1 MSKIFLG
8 NLNLKKMLSSLFLLV
23 FFLVNTILCSTTSAS
38 TDTLK
43 TNKWQAIDLSLF
55 SDGIHHSLMIYKN
68 EKAPYERYMPI
79 EIDKIA
85 ENMLAWQNYDGG
97 WPKNI
102 DWLKKYSSEE
112 FEKLPHRKKEITNYH
127 STFDNRNT
135 YSQIEYLSQV
145 FSQTQSE
152 KFAAS
157 ALRGL
162 NYILENQNQSGGWRG
177 ADVDAITFNDDVTTG
192 ILHLFNDIIK
202 NKHRYTFIDDPTYS
216 RINTAFEKGIDC
228 ILKCQIK
235 INGCLTAWCQQH
247 SHIDY
252 QPVWARAFEPPSI
265 VSSESVS
272 VIRLLMEIDNPS
284 KKVIQSINS
293 AVQWLDKVKIKGIRI
308 DNVDADPINFTN
320 HYSDF
325 DRVVV
330 KDENAPPIWSR
341 YYDLVN
347 EDPIFCTRQKVI
359 TRNYTDLSRERRTGY
374 AWFNYTPSILINN
387 DFVSWTERIAKLQKQ

>member
-1 MSKIFLG
+1 MSKVFFEYVKW
-8 NLNLKKMLSSLFLLV
+8 KKLLSMVFLLMI
-23 FFLVNTILCSTTSAS
+23 FSAS
-38 TDTLK
+38 TVSASSDTLK
-43 TNKWQAIDLSLF
+43 TNNWQTIDLSAF
-55 SDGIHHSLMIYKN
+55 ADGIHHSLMIYKN
-68 EKAPYERYMPI
+68 EEAPYERYLPN

-102 DWLKKYSSEE
+102 DWLKKYSDKE
-112 FEKLPHRKKEITNYH
+112 FEKLPHGKKKNSANH

-145 FSQTQSE
+145 FSQTHSE
-152 KFAAS
+152 KFAKS
-157 ALRGL
+157 ALLGIA
-162 NYILENQNQSGGWRG
+162 YILESQNESGGWRG
-177 ADVDAITFNDDVTTG
+177 ADVDAITFNDDVMTG
-192 ILHLFNDIIK
+192 IMHLLNNILK
-202 NKHRYTFIDDPTYS
+202 NRKLYPFINNATS
-216 RINTAFEKGIDC
+216 LRINTAFEIGIEC

-235 INGCLTAWCQQH
+235 LNGRLTAWCQQH
-247 SHIDY
+247 SHTDY

-284 KKVIQSINS
+284 KEVIQSINS
-293 AVQWLDKVKIKGIRI
+293 AVKWLDKVKIQGIRI
-308 DNVDADPINFTN
+308 ENVAADPTKFKY

-330 KDENAPPIWSR
+330 KDDNAPPIWSR
-341 YYDLVN
+341 YYDLEN

-374 AWFNYTPSILINN
+374 AWFTYSPSILIND
-387 DFVSWTERIAKLQKQ
+387 DFINWSKKIDNLQKQ